1 MRRDVVRVLGAL
13 GMMVAAALPA
23 TVGAAASGPQ
33 VEIRSGRACGA
44 AAYCISPSTLTVASG
59 ATVLWHNLT
68 GVPLVI
74 SRCSPATCPGMGP
87 GTGPDAGPA
96 SSSLGAGSE
105 SGGTFLR
112 PGTYNYSFVAGG
124 LAVLSGT
131 VTVTA
136 VGAPAGR
143 AVAAAP
149 PVAAAAAAA
158 PAPAAPAP
166 VAVAPVQSA
175 VSPLLPALAP
185 APAAP
190 AAAAP
195 AAPQVATPSTGAA
208 PPWGLGLLLAALGVG
223 LVGLGRRQ
231 RRRDG

>member
-23 TVGAAASGPQ
+23 TVGAAASSPQ

-44 AAYCISPSTLTVASG
+44 APYCISAGTLTVPSG

-96 SSSLGAGSE
+96 TSSLGAGSE

-124 LAVLSGT
+124 IAVLSGT
-131 VTVTA
+131 VTVA
-136 VGAPAGR
+136 AAGAPAGR

-149 PVAAAAAAA
+149 PAAAA
-158 PAPAAPAP
+158 PAPAQGAPRP
-166 VAVAPVQSA
+166 VVVPPVLSA
-175 VSPLLPALAP
+175 GTPLVQDLAA

-190 AAAAP
+190 AAAATP
-195 AAPQVATPSTGAA
+195 GPQVATPSTGAG
-208 PPWGLGLLLAALGVG
+208 PPWGLGLLLGALGAG
-223 LVGLGRRQ
+223 LVALGRRQ

>member
-33 VEIRSGRACGA
+33 VEIRSGSACGA
-44 AAYCISPSTLTVASG
+44 AAYCISPSTLTVPAG

-74 SRCSPATCPGMGP
+74 SRCSPATCPGTGP

-149 PVAAAAAAA
+149 PVAAAAA
-158 PAPAAPAP
+158 PAPAAPRP

-175 VSPLLPALAP
+175 VSPLLPALVP

-190 AAAAP
+190 AVAAP
-195 AAPQVATPSTGAA
+195 AGPQVATPSTGGA
-208 PPWGLGLLLAALGVG
+208 PPWGLALLLGALGAA